1 MTSPEPEPVALPPS
15 PSRFQF
21 SLRTLLLVFVVL
33 ASSLATFGAWGIVLF
48 GLVLGL
54 AIFLNQ
60 VESLGSALT
69 TLALAVLCLMCLI
82 GLLLTAVSASSQ
94 SSRRAQCANNLKQIA
109 IALLNYE
116 QANGCF
122 PPAYIADKT
131 GKPMHSW
138 RVLILP
144 YMECDSLYKA
154 YNFNE
159 PWNGPNNRK
168 LLTQQPLGYVCPSD
182 PSYTNGAQTNYLAVV
197 GPNAAWPGAKSR
209 DSRSIGLAGGT
220 SRTIMVVETAGS
232 GIAWTEPRDLS
243 VETIGAA
250 GGVGIS
256 SVHGRVKGFFYVYD
270 PDCGAYVAMADGAVH
285 YLPPGSLTTENQR
298 KLLQLGAAGD
308 EEIDAFDAATDGR
321 IGLNWP
327 NIAALAVWLLSVGA
341 LLTRAV
347 RSRKPLCVPPPPPA
361 SPLDVF
367 GTDEGEGDGSR
378 GGG

>member
-21 SLRTLLLVFVVL
+21 SLRTLLLAFVVL
-33 ASSLATFGAWGIVLF
+33 GSSMATFGAWGILLF

-54 AIFLNQ
+54 AIYLNQ
-60 VESLGSALT
+60 AESLGSALT
-69 TLALAVLCLMCLI
+69 KVALAVFCLMCLMCLI
-82 GLLLTAVSASSQ
+82 GLLLPAVETLREPT
-94 SSRRAQCANNLKQIA
+94 RREQCCNNLKQIGL
-109 IALLNYE
+109 ALLNYE

-154 YNFNE
+154 YDFNE

-168 LLTQQPLGYVCPSD
+168 LLTERPFGYACPSD
-182 PSYTNGAQTNYLAVV
+182 PGSSNGAQTNYVAVV
-197 GPNAAWPGAKSR
+197 GPNAAWPGAKSG
-209 DSRSIGLAGGT
+209 DSRSIGLGGGT
-220 SRTIMVVETAGS
+220 SQTIMVVETSGS

-243 VETIGAA
+243 LERLGAA
-250 GGVGIS
+250 RAVTAS
-256 SVHGRVKGFFYVYD
+256 SVHRPPEEGFFYAYD
-270 PDCGAYVAMADGAVH
+270 HRCGANVTTADGGVH
-285 YLPPGSLTTENQR
+285 YLPPANLSIERQR
-298 KLLQLGAAGD
+298 KLLQLGAFEH
-308 EEIDAFDAATDGR
+308 EEINFSDAAIDGR
-321 IGLNWP
+321 LGPNWP

-347 RSRKPLCVPPPPPA
+347 RSRKPRSGAPPEPTPLPPSG
-361 SPLDVF
+361 SPN
-367 GTDEGEGDGSR
+367 E
-378 GGG
+378 